1 MNPLSTL
8 RHKTKYNEQ
17 WQHSSA
23 HLCSQGCYEWM
34 AEQLDDLKPR
44 KILDIGC
51 GSGNGLLALIARY
64 DPTTLISLEEN
75 RDCIDTTVDALVQA
89 GQHPLAHLRLRYE
102 LGAANTYQLYCSD
115 QPVELEPGLSIV
127 QTDLAHTDT
136 HLSEALE
143 QEAPFDS
150 VTVWLIGTDAHSQHN
165 LGISPGDY
173 RWRIHRRI
181 CELAGHLLRPGGWIQ
196 IVDRSTFP
204 LIDELQRGLVDDYK
218 ALLESTKLEFL
229 KFSNRPYE
237 EAGDGGIPMVR
248 VSGIIAHKSE
258 MGLNSMI
265 FWLPDNH
272 PQQLAKDSKSI
283 IAAP

>member
-1 MNPLSTL
+1 MNPLPTL
-8 RHKTKYNEQ
+8 RHKTKYNDQ

-23 HLCSQGCYEWM
+23 NLRSQGCYEWM

-44 KILDIGC
+44 NILDIGC

-89 GQHPLAHLRLRYE
+89 GQHPLAHLRLSYE
-102 LGAANTYQLYCSD
+102 LGAANTYGLFCSD
-115 QPVELEPGLSIV
+115 QPVELNPGLSII
-127 QTDLAHTDT
+127 QTDLGHPDAHI
-136 HLSEALE
+136 SEALE
-143 QEAPFDS
+143 QEAPFDA
-150 VTVWLIGTDAHSQHN
+150 VTVWLIGTDAHSRHN

-181 CELAGHLLRPGGWIQ
+181 CELADHLLRPGGWIQ

-204 LIDELQRGLVDDYK
+204 LTDELQCCLVDGYK
-218 ALLESTKLEFL
+218 ELLESTRLEYL
-229 KFSNRPYE
+229 NFSNRPYE

-248 VSGIIAHKSE
+248 ASGTIEHQSQ
-258 MGLNSMI
+258 MSLNS
-265 FWLPDNH
+265 FVCWLPDEL
-272 PQQLAKDSKSI
+272 PQQLIEESTST
-283 IAAP
+283 IATP